1 MGQKKFKCHLFSLF
15 TGIETNMLLIIFLG
29 IIVKL
34 TSVAGD
40 CDFGNMTQNNFDWNK
55 VGINI

>member
-1 MGQKKFKCHLFSLF
+1 
-15 TGIETNMLLIIFLG
+15 MLLIIFLG

-55 VGINI
+55 VGINIDMITETSSFKIYCLC